1 MDIGFV
7 QIGNAQALRVQLD
20 AQRSEAQAPR
30 DTSRV
35 AEPPRSGLEEPF
47 NLRGVEASVVRAQLG
62 NVPVPGGKTD
72 GSSPEAQSEP
82 GTDATPLTEPDAK
95 PGSATAANELS
106 EDEQAVV
113 AELSARDREVRN
125 HEEAHAR
132 VGGQYA
138 GNPSYS
144 FQEGPDGKQYAIGG
158 EVPIDVSPV
167 PDDPEATID
176 KMEVVKAA
184 ALAPAEP
191 SGQDRRV
198 AALADAQRQQAI
210 ADLAE
215 LRRQTEPVAEPSL
228 DIAA

>member
-1 MDIGFV
+1 MQIGFTD
-7 QIGNAQALRVQLD
+7 IARAQLVRTDVAAARPD
-20 AQRSEAQAPR
+20 AEPARSSQ
-30 DTSRV
+30 RV
-35 AEPPRSGLEEPF
+35 AESARTGLPTPFGTGREEA
-47 NLRGVEASVVRAQLG
+47 GAVRAQL
-62 NVPVPGGKTD
+62 D
-72 GSSPEAQSEP
+72 AAQPPDS
-82 GTDATPLTEPDAK
+82 TATQD
-95 PGSATAANELS
+95 LS
-106 EDEQAVV
+106 EEEQAVV
-113 AELSARDREVRN
+113 DQLAARDREVRN

-138 GNPSYS
+138 GNPSYT

-167 PDDPEATID
+167 ADDPEATIV
-176 KMEVVKAA
+176 KMEIVKAA

-191 SGQDRRV
+191 SGQDRKV

-215 LRRQTEPVAEPSL
+215 LRRQTEPLAEPAV

>member
-1 MDIGFV
+1 MGVAMEIGFANV
-7 QIGNAQALRVQLD
+7 ARAQPVRLD
-20 AQRSEAQAPR
+20 VAAPR
-30 DTSRV
+30 PGSEPARDSQRV
-35 AEPPRSGLEEPF
+35 PEAARSGLPTPFGTGREEVGA
-47 NLRGVEASVVRAQLG
+47 LRSQLAADAAAKAAQ
-62 NVPVPGGKTD
+62 P
-72 GSSPEAQSEP
+72 
-82 GTDATPLTEPDAK
+82 DATQADTAK
-95 PGSATAANELS
+95 ANSAQADESNGPQELS
-106 EDEQAVV
+106 EEEQAVV
-113 AELSARDREVRN
+113 DQLAARDREVRN

-138 GNPSYS
+138 GNPSYT

-167 PDDPEATID
+167 PDDPEATIT

-215 LRRQTEPVAEPSL
+215 LRRQTEPLSQPTV